1 MKMKMTEIMR
11 IASVLLAVLL
21 ILPLSSCFDPNYKWD
36 LPERE
41 PVVFPPLLDLPDVTT
56 SGQVVYDT
64 PDDGGVI
71 LRLSDDGEYYIAVG
85 CRDKTLTSITI
96 PNKYNGL
103 YVTEIADYAFSNMKN
118 LTYVSIPDSVLY
130 VGYKAFDGCPS
141 ISYTDNEIT
150 GAKYLGNITHP
161 YRVLIGIDKR
171 PESFSVNNV
180 TVVIADGAFE
190 NCTKLQAVSMSSRV
204 RTVGDYAFRGC
215 TALKEVIFQGDVE
228 YIGEQAFAS
237 CTKLGKMNLPAGVKT
252 LGAGAFEGCTSLWT
266 ASTGNGVRVIEANTF
281 AGCTSLK
288 SMTLGA
294 GVNHIKETAFR
305 GCVSLPEIILP
316 PTAQY
321 VDASAFLDCPALE
334 YAEYEGGK
342 YLPSADNEYFLL
354 YDVTDYE
361 VTNLPLHYETTGVAY
376 GLFGSLEKLTG
387 ISIEENYGMGK
398 SIYVAN
404 NCIYRT
410 NFQGIA
416 NRLVMGMN
424 RSRPFSSSTELT
436 ICDYAFYGCD
446 LTYMEKLGRY
456 VKEIGDYAFANCRG
470 ADSIRFFSAVESI
483 GEGAFMNFDSL
494 EYIYFSGVKVKS
506 IGDRAFYG
514 CDNLSD
520 ELRLPEGLTELGASA
535 FEACPSLLSVTL
547 PESLETV
554 GNRAFADCSSL
565 REITVGSGIKRVG
578 ADMVVNTAAAIQ
590 YMGDREAWLAVI
602 NRDAMKGIE
611 PYTVICRDGY
621 VKYE

>member
-41 PVVFPPLLDLPDVTT
+41 PVVFPPLFDLPDVTT

-64 PDDGGVI
+64 PDDGGLI
-71 LRLSDDGEYYIAVG
+71 LRLSDDGEYYIAAG
-85 CRDKTLTSITI
+85 CRDKTVTSITI

-103 YVTEIADYAFSNMKN
+103 YVTEIADRAFENMKN

-141 ISYTDNEIT
+141 LSYTDNEIL
-150 GAKYLGNITHP
+150 GAKYLGNSAHP
-161 YRVLIGIDKR
+161 YRVLIGIYKR

-180 TVVIADGAFE
+180 TMVIADGAFE
-190 NCTKLQAVSMSSRV
+190 NCTKLQSVSLSSRV
-204 RTVGDYAFRGC
+204 RTIGDYAFRGC
-215 TALKEVIFQGDVE
+215 TALKEVVFQGDVE
-228 YIGEQAFAS
+228 YVGEQAFAS
-237 CTKLGKMNLPAGVKT
+237 CTKLGEANLPAGVKT
-252 LGAGAFEGCTSLWT
+252 IGAGAFEGCTSLKT
-266 ASTGNGVRVIEANTF
+266 ASTGNGVKVIEANTF

-288 SMTLGA
+288 SITLGA
-294 GVNHIKETAFR
+294 EVNHIKETAFR
-305 GCVSLPEIILP
+305 GCSSLSKIIP
-316 PTAQY
+316 PPAAQY
-321 VDASAFLDCPALE
+321 VDASAFLDCPALA

-354 YDVTDYE
+354 YGVTDYE
-361 VTNLPLHYETTGVAY
+361 VTDLLLHYETAVVAY
-376 GLFGSLEKLTG
+376 GLFGPLEKLKN
-387 ISIEENYGMGK
+387 ISIKQNVGVGK
-398 SIYVAN
+398 NITVAN
-404 NCIYRT
+404 NCVYSKYDASKIVT
-410 NFQGIA
+410 
-416 NRLVMGMN
+416 GMN
-424 RSRPFSSSTELT
+424 YSDITFNTA
-436 ICDYAFYGCD
+436 IDIGDYAFYGCD
-446 LTYMEKLGRY
+446 LTNLEKLDRY
-456 VKEIGDYAFANCRG
+456 VGRIGNYAFANCRG
-470 ADSIRFFSAVESI
+470 AESIDFFSLVKSI

-494 EYIYFSGVKVKS
+494 SAIYFAPGGVNS

-535 FEACPSLLSVTL
+535 FEACTSLLAVTL

-554 GNRAFADCSSL
+554 GGRAFADCSSL
-565 REITVGSGIKRVG
+565 RTVTVGSGVKRVG
-578 ADMVVNTAAAIQ
+578 SDMVVNTAAAIL
-590 YMGDREAWLAVI
+590 YMGNREAWIAVI